1 MIELLSNRPYHFT
14 HTVNLY
20 PVCAPLINIFSI
32 KADGNFIYAA
42 QGDKI
47 VVWDT
52 AGNQL
57 TQTDMPAIDL
67 PDDWGQNEP
76 EREEFT
82 EEEGFELVDPDPS
95 ETTTSSAKSMIAP
108 DYMWTPT
115 PRIQSMLLTDNH
127 LVALV
132 AGYHDY
138 SYGWGRPEAAV
149 TDRPVLN
156 GYRSSQVRL
165 YEKTTDGGLIFV
177 GSKDVNGNFID
188 ARSIGNVV
196 HLATAS
202 TVDTYTHLWN
212 QLDRYQFAKNMTD
225 EEYTAEAMTLATE
238 KLIPNMSRKLA
249 DELSLDD
256 SGALPTMM
264 QINQWMTTIDDG
276 TDSNGNLFTIPFDQ
290 YSVASNVAQVTSFDV
305 TAPLIGE
312 EELDTSASAY
322 MSPSWFD
329 KLYGTE
335 DHLVLATSGW
345 DWNPV
350 EGESTQKTY
359 VVALKING
367 ASTDFLSVGTLDGH
381 LLNSYALDIVGDELR
396 AATTVERN
404 RWWWGGPVM
413 MFEDDIAVDAAVSMR
428 TAQATEM
435 SGMYTMILDPEGLCP
450 TLSDACMNDDNYDT
464 CLSLVRDGCEV
475 ISTLESCPLQFD
487 CQQYKVKPPTK
498 PFPEPETQSSQPDT
512 GTSRTDL
519 CPAVDG
525 DCMDKS
531 NHGMCL
537 GLVSEGCVAI
547 STVSDSCPLQF
558 RCELFLPVTKNI
570 EPRQGTTEVT
580 GEFEMEIDPEGLCP
594 EVDGDCMDEESYD
607 ECLSLVREG
616 CVAINTME
624 SCPLQFSCQLFEVAA
639 NEPLPAS
646 TASTP
651 ADSMPIEPFPEP
663 EPFQEPEES
672 RTENYMSVL
681 NLVTESQGLM
691 TLKGRVQ
698 IGEKNE
704 RITSVRFFDNVA
716 YAVTFERTDPFY
728 VLDMSVPEVLGELK
742 IPGYSSYLHSMNADN
757 TMLVAIGQN
766 ATEDGRETGLMVTVF
781 DATDPS
787 NPIQLQNHV
796 FETSDSASS
805 SSNVQWDY
813 KAFRYVA
820 GKLIIPM
827 NIYYY
832 QQWNPQ
838 TQQMDP
844 IPEGAENFNGFA
856 VLEVNEDEITEQF
869 RVSHAREKGSC
880 SCGGSY
886 LPTRSFVYNG
896 DLMTVQESL
905 VVSTDLD
912 TGAEVWRLP
921 ITLVGEEDPNN
932 CCWY

>member
-1 MIELLSNRPYHFT
+1 
-14 HTVNLY
+14 
-20 PVCAPLINIFSI
+20 
-32 KADGNFIYAA
+32 
-42 QGDKI
+42 
-47 VVWDT
+47 
-52 AGNQL
+52 
-57 TQTDMPAIDL
+57 MPAIEL
-67 PDDWGQNEP
+67 PESWGQQEP
-76 EREEFT
+76 KEEEFA
-82 EEEGFELVDPDPS
+82 EFVDPDLS
-95 ETTTSSAKSMIAP
+95 EASSTTAKSMIAP

-138 SYGWGRPEAAV
+138 YYGWGQPEPALV
-149 TDRPVLN
+149 DRPVLS

-165 YEKTTDGGLIFV
+165 YEKTGDGGLVFV

-202 TVDTYTHLWN
+202 SVDTYTHLWS
-212 QLDRYQFAKNMTD
+212 QLDRYQFSKNMTD
-225 EEYTAEAMTLATE
+225 EEYTSEAMALATD

-249 DELSLDD
+249 EELSLDD
-256 SGALPTMM
+256 SGELPTMM
-264 QINQWMTTIDDG
+264 QINQWMTTVDDG
-276 TDSNGNLFTIPFDQ
+276 TDVNGNPFTIPFDQ

-305 TAPLIGE
+305 TAPLLE
-312 EELDTSASAY
+312 EEQLDTSASAY

-345 DWNPV
+345 DWNPA
-350 EGESTQKTY
+350 ERESTQKTY
-359 VVALKING
+359 VVALKIDG

-404 RWWWGGPVM
+404 QWWWGGPVM
-413 MFEDDIAVDAAVSMR
+413 MFEDDVVDAAVSIR
-428 TAQATEM
+428 PAQVTEM

-450 TLSDACMNDDNYDT
+450 TLSDDCMNDDNYDT

-487 CQQYKVKPPTK
+487 CQQYKVIPPTN
-498 PFPEPETQSSQPDT
+498 PFPEPDTQSSQPDP
-512 GTSRTDL
+512 GSSRTDL
-519 CPAVDG
+519 CPSVDD
-525 DCMDKS
+525 DCMDAS

-547 STVSDSCPLQF
+547 STVPDSCPLHF
-558 RCELFLPVTKNI
+558 KCELFLPLTKNI
-570 EPRQGTTEVT
+570 EPRQGTTEVN
-580 GEFEMEIDPEGLCP
+580 GEFAMEIDPEGLCP
-594 EVDGDCMDEESYD
+594 AVDDDCMDEENYD

-639 NEPLPAS
+639 DEVS
-646 TASTP
+646 I
-651 ADSMPIEPFPEP
+651 PIEPFPEP
-663 EPFQEPEES
+663 EPIPEPEES

-681 NLVTESQGLM
+681 NLVTESKGLM

-728 VLDMSVPEVLGELK
+728 VLDMSVPEVIGELK
-742 IPGYSSYLHSMNADN
+742 IPGFSSYLHSMNAEN
-757 TMLVAIGQN
+757 TMLLAIGQN

-781 DATDPS
+781 DATDPA

-796 FETSDSASS
+796 FETSDSAYS

-832 QQWNPQ
+832 QQWNQ
-838 TQQMDP
+838 ETQQLDP
-844 IPEGAENFNGFA
+844 LPEGAEDFNGFA
-856 VLEVNEDEITEQF
+856 VLDVNEDEITEQF
-869 RVSHAREKGSC
+869 RVSHRREKGSC
-880 SCGGSY
+880 SCNPAY
-886 LPTRSFVYNG
+886 LPTRSFVYDG
-896 DLMTVQESL
+896 DLMTVQDSL
-905 VVSTDLD
+905 VVSSDLD

-921 ITLVGEEDPNN
+921 ITFEGEEDPNN
-932 CCWY
+932 CCWYN